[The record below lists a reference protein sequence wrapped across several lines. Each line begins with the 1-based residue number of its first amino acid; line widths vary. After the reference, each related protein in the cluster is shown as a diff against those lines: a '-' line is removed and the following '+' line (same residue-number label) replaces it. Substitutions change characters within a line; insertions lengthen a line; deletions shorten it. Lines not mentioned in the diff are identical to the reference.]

1 MDKKTTDNKVIVRTL
16 TGQVVSI
23 AMDKTINVMVV
34 SKKMHPK
41 YKKSY
46 KVSKKYHVHDEKEI
60 AKVED
65 KIRFVACRPISKTK
79 RWRLLEVIK

>member
-41 YKKSY
+41 YK
-46 KVSKKYHVHDEKEI
+46 
-60 AKVED
+60 
-65 KIRFVACRPISKTK
+65 
-79 RWRLLEVIK
+79 